1 MAKVLGALL
10 ITFAAVSA
18 LAQAQLEERRASP
31 RSLVISVRF
40 DDAGQAAQRELG
52 ASGRI
57 SNRGAEVDLRAQDAR
72 SAREE
77 GIVQRVMVLD
87 GGRATLFVG
96 QSQPMTQ
103 QQAIQTPAGVVGQRT
118 IVVQSSGTGIE
129 VSPRVSGE
137 RVFLEIGA
145 QSERMDARGG
155 IEGQRLATSVMGR
168 LGEWFE
174 ISGAVEGASRSD
186 RGIAYANQSRSSSS
200 RRVWVKIDEAGAVK
214 DKEPRN

>member
-1 MAKVLGALL
+1 VRPILLALL
-10 ITFAAVSA
+10 LAAASLPA
-18 LAQAQLEERRASP
+18 LAQPQLEERRASP

-40 DDAGQAAQRELG
+40 DEAGQASQRDLG

-57 SNRGAEVDLRAQDAR
+57 SNRGAEVELRAQEAR

-96 QSQPMTQ
+96 QSRPVTQ
-103 QQAIQTPAGVVGQRT
+103 QQIIQTPAGTVGQRT
-118 IVVQSSGTGIE
+118 IVVQTSGTGIE

-145 QSERMDARGG
+145 QNDRLGPRGTV
-155 IEGQRLATSVMGR
+155 EGQQLATSVMGR

-174 ISGAVEGASRSD
+174 ISGAVEGASRD
-186 RGIAYANQSRSSSS
+186 ERGYGSAAQGRASYS
-200 RRVWVKIDEAGAVK
+200 RRVWVKVE
-214 DKEPRN
+214 ELRN

>member
-1 MAKVLGALL
+1 MLAALVLAV
-10 ITFAAVSA
+10 AAA
-18 LAQAQLEERRASP
+18 PGLAQPPLEERRATP

-40 DDAGQAAQRELG
+40 DDAGQAAQRDLG

-57 SNRGAEVDLRAQDAR
+57 SNRGAELELRAQDER

-96 QSQPMTQ
+96 QSRPLAQPQ
-103 QQAIQTPAGVVGQRT
+103 IIQTPAGTVGQRT
-118 IVVQSSGTGIE
+118 IVVQTSGTGIE

-145 QSERMDARGG
+145 QNDRLGPRGTV
-155 IEGQRLATSVMGR
+155 EGQQLATSVMGR

-186 RGIAYANQSRSSSS
+186 RGIAYSQESRSNAS
-200 RRVWVKIDEAGAVK
+200 RRVWVRIDEAGRVEN
-214 DKEPRN
+214 KEPRN

>member
-1 MAKVLGALL
+1 MARIVIALL
-10 ITFAAVSA
+10 LASAVLQA
-18 LAQAQLEERRASP
+18 LAQPQLEERRASP

-40 DDAGQAAQRELG
+40 DEAGQASQRDIG

-57 SNRGAEVDLRAQDAR
+57 SNRGAEVELRAQDAR

-96 QSQPMTQ
+96 QSRPITQ
-103 QQAIQTPAGVVGQRT
+103 QQMIQTPAGVVGQRT

-145 QSERMDARGG
+145 QNDRLGPRGTV
-155 IEGQRLATSVMGR
+155 EGQQLATSVMGR

-186 RGIAYANQSRSSSS
+186 RGIAYSGESRSGSS
-200 RRVWVKIDEAGAVK
+200 RRVWVKIEEVARVEN
-214 DKEPRN
+214 KEPRN

>member
-1 MAKVLGALL
+1 MRPILLALL
-10 ITFAAVSA
+10 LAAASLPA
-18 LAQAQLEERRASP
+18 LAQPQLEERRASP

-40 DDAGQAAQRELG
+40 DEAGQASQRDLG

-57 SNRGAEVDLRAQDAR
+57 SNRGAEVELRAQEAR

-96 QSQPMTQ
+96 QSRPVTQ
-103 QQAIQTPAGVVGQRT
+103 QQIIQTPAGTVGQRT
-118 IVVQSSGTGIE
+118 IVVQTSGTGIE

-145 QSERMDARGG
+145 QNDRLGPRGTV
-155 IEGQRLATSVMGR
+155 EGQQLATSVMGR

-174 ISGAVEGASRSD
+174 ISGAVEGASRD
-186 RGIAYANQSRSSSS
+186 ERGYGSAAQGRASSS
-200 RRVWVKIDEAGAVK
+200 RRVWVKVE
-214 DKEPRN
+214 ELRN